1 MPEDNIQQTGPL
13 TGPKLRKL
21 NDDNQLGL
29 TPDYAA
35 PFNPINPGRDAS
47 RDVYSPLYDGQGDYW
62 GRSRFDRRNPF
73 LEDEEFQ
80 NVSDLRAEEQ
90 SGFNKLLNGTI
101 KMLSTAGTTFLDNT
115 VGFVWGLGQGLANIA
130 DDNPDTNFWRG
141 LWDNDFNKAMMS
153 AQDAMEKIAPNY
165 YTQKELNNPWYKNL
179 WSANFWGDKFLKNMG
194 FTMGSLAAMAVPGVG
209 AVGDIAGAGVNTLL
223 KSVTYAKALK
233 GSKFAR
239 SIFKGADRAGA
250 LTQKLIN
257 TAISAHGEAAIESIN
272 AVKRNKDNFAM
283 NLENWKNDKVR
294 EARSWYEAHSDEY
307 GAYEKYLDMLGTI
320 DEGFAKANE
329 ENDNTV
335 KALGNSVYGMNMLLL
350 GITNNI
356 EFGKYIKGGYN
367 QSKNISNFKL
377 LVDGVQT
384 ADQKAA
390 GMAFARGQAVK
401 FVADERVAHI
411 GAKDIP
417 GIISGT
423 LGRNLTEGFEEGA
436 QNLISDSGQMQA
448 QAKINV
454 ATRNWSKEHK
464 NSLFAQSLNP
474 GVTDDLVERSK
485 AFMNAWRE
493 NFGTIGSPGWEEVFL
508 GALTGGVGTLGF
520 RIDNKTG
527 KVIPAWQGG
536 FMDEIRD
543 RQQKY
548 GEQEA
553 YVKTLNNTLLS
564 DDFRKR
570 SAHAIT
576 AMALA
581 DGMEVDLINGDIL
594 NYKNKELM
602 QIANDALAAR
612 DNGGLEMYRS
622 FYEELA
628 KNITDKD
635 IDEVKA
641 SFRDPVSGKSYFDGV
656 SNEDIKQEMRDKAKS
671 TLDKIDSVLESY
683 NWHLRN
689 YGGKFEIVAPVP
701 GMSDYILNEVVTL
714 DALQKDLQRR
724 KKDLESQAA
733 RLDETDAEQAKEKE
747 SINKSIEQIDES
759 MASIKETYDD
769 YIKHPDHV
777 VRDFTK
783 LSTEAYA
790 HQLRKDADTI
800 KSAFESANTIQDVAN
815 IYYNSNVEKRNDLLE
830 EVRKNASP
838 EKQQIIDSFKD
849 YLATTNAL
857 PTIVNQRMAELR
869 EQGINPSAGYQNGL
883 SQLLNNVVSR
893 IVNDPNVNYSNP
905 KNLVS
910 DAIKKEA
917 KSLREGTDGYTKTEA
932 SEPYNN
938 FFADELDD
946 IASRLN
952 AYNIV
957 YQAAKA
963 GQKTAQEPQAAPKT
977 ELQTPPQQ
985 PAKGAPGTNQP
996 VQTPPPP
1003 ATPETAGTNITV
1015 DSYTRKDGKKVNI
1028 DFTISK
1034 DEDGWTKAKMA
1045 PGARVPWGKSRE
1057 ELNKEGVT
1065 DDDLGKSEYS
1075 PEDPERFDAVF
1086 DKDTKFRLEDVVLR
1100 PDGSLS
1106 VTLTSGD
1113 DALILDDGKG
1123 RNISTMS
1130 NPRKVLR
1137 AIAPKLADAM
1147 GIKDVQEGREAKP
1160 FEGKPSTDENEASSE
1175 VPINSFEGNS
1185 YLRYSVNDHI
1195 AKEYRNSASDW
1206 FKSTWADLAMGYHI
1220 EDIQDNYLWKMLQL
1234 DSFKGKDGVGR
1245 IPVRY
1250 VKFNNHLFTRDGK
1263 DVGMN
1268 RYVFLATE
1276 YTDAVKNVFPE
1287 EMRSKFRLLEY
1298 DGKQYLVIGTLKAY
1312 TESNSGNKTEMTPL
1326 EQMFE
1331 RIESAA
1337 TAQLNER
1344 DETYTVLD
1352 AGENGEYTNYI
1363 YQVNNGEV
1371 ITGYSGKERTYPAL
1385 NELLSNPATNPRG
1398 LGLSDLVFDIVM
1410 GSENGEGLYLT
1421 TIGKNADKYS
1431 LRPFTPTFAGQV
1443 YVYLPDSTGSWIPWG
1458 VNPLSFS
1465 DIMSMP
1471 DNKVKSDIQE
1481 LVHNLAEALSES
1493 NPQGE
1498 KLKEINTLL
1507 GELRGT
1513 LLFGSPDIGGSNFKY
1528 DEPQEQDVGDGMTVP
1543 VGHALKVFVG
1553 GAELFDFNLNAN
1565 PSVDA
1570 IEENLYKMLNA
1581 INPHMNI
1588 DATVLRNTPEYYF
1601 DNGILT
1607 TDAQVFGTVN
1617 AQSYLYPINAD
1628 NTPDMEFKPVKSMP
1642 DVQSDS
1648 SLQRIWLD
1656 GKEYRK
1662 ENGRYLNKNGKP
1674 VKKKELISML
1684 DDVINLYPDSATFVL
1699 NKAPYWIIGDRA
1711 YVSSKDGRFT
1721 SVEKAVADDMYQKYL
1736 KQKRKEQRKKQL
1748 EKENKEAEENP
1759 KMPEEKPKEGT
1770 DTPPV
1775 QKPAKPAGNQEKTAI
1790 FVDGFMKYAST
1801 PVSSEN
1807 AQYLGTF
1814 ANTSEYFEVLDKDRI
1829 DATTSDLLTLMVAE
1843 KTGENPL
1850 ELSIN
1855 QVMDAIWNSKYQQR
1869 LANAVESPTEGQESI
1884 KDVIDNIIK
1893 CGL

>member
-179 WSANFWGDKFLKNMG
+179 WTANFWGDKFLKNMG

-209 AVGDIAGAGVNTLL
+209 AVGDIAGTGVNTLL

-390 GMAFARGQAVK
+390 GRAFARGQAVK
-401 FVADERVAHI
+401 FVADERAAHI

-417 GIISGT
+417 GIIGGT

-474 GVTDDLVERSK
+474 GVTDDLVNRSK

-628 KNITDKD
+628 RNITDKD

-747 SINKSIEQIDES
+747 SISKDIEQIDKS

-946 IASRLN
+946 IANRLN

-977 ELQTPPQQ
+977 EPQTPPQQ
-985 PAKGAPGTNQP
+985 PAQGASGTNQP

-1003 ATPETAGTNITV
+1003 ATSETADTKQGSEVKTQESTENLNSKSGYTYYPLFTNTN
-1015 DSYTRKDGKKVNI
+1015 DSTDGRLAEIKDSTDVKRRRGQIKQWADSAKDGADFLVKVHASGLKFNGHDELGGQVLKALDAYKSGKI
-1028 DFTISK
+1028 SEKEFLDLFTP
-1034 DEDGWTKAKMA
+1034 EQFRNQPQA
-1045 PGARVPWGKSRE
+1045 PVQQKPEGGVQPSAQSAEQEGNAPE
-1057 ELNKEGVT
+1057 E
-1065 DDDLGKSEYS
+1065 
-1075 PEDPERFDAVF
+1075 A
-1086 DKDTKFRLEDVVLR
+1086 
-1100 PDGSLS
+1100 
-1106 VTLTSGD
+1106 LTSS
-1113 DALILDDGKG
+1113 L
-1123 RNISTMS
+1123 
-1130 NPRKVLR
+1130 
-1137 AIAPKLADAM
+1137 
-1147 GIKDVQEGREAKP
+1147 Q
-1160 FEGKPSTDENEASSE
+1160 
-1175 VPINSFEGNS
+1175 GNS
-1185 YLRYSVNDHI
+1185 YQRYSIDNHI

-1312 TESNSGNKTEMTPL
+1312 TESDSSNKTEMTPL

-1570 IEENLYKMLNA
+1570 IEGNLYKMLNA

-1617 AQSYLYPINAD
+1617 AQSYLYSINAD

-1736 KQKRKEQRKKQL
+1736 KQKSKERRKKQL

-1770 DTPPV
+1770 NTPPV

-1814 ANTSEYFEVLDKDRI
+1814 ANTSEYFEVLDKDRV